1 MFFSRV
7 LVALAMMVGV
17 SAFVPNS
24 GAFLGRTA
32 LKYGKYDDQLWD
44 MDAKQDVFN
53 MWDPNSPRSDQN
65 FNPFEQNADG
75 NSCDCS
81 GFFPGEG
88 KYKDPQRP
96 DTNFEIMMKEK
107 EVLANILANPKAGD
121 VPGAPGRLTV
131 V

>member
-75 NSCDCS
+75 NSLIAVD
-81 GFFPGEG
+81 FFLERANT
-88 KYKDPQRP
+88 K
-96 DTNFEIMMKEK
+96 IHS
-107 EVLANILANPKAGD
+107 VLT
-121 VPGAPGRLTV
+121 RTSRS
-131 V
+131 